1 MIQNLSMARIG
12 LGAFGLL
19 LPRTFLRMF
28 QGRGHASRGN
38 SVLVRAWATR
48 ELALGMITMHELEK
62 DAPSPRVI
70 EINAAVD
77 AVDAVSAVIG
87 WPAIPRRSRLVTF
100 LGGLAAAGASVNYLR
115 TARS

>member
-19 LPRTFLRMF
+19 MPRAFTRMF
-28 QGRGHASRGN
+28 QGRGHASRGA
-38 SVLVRAWATR
+38 SVMVRAWAAR
-48 ELALGMITMHELEK
+48 ELALGMITMHELER

-70 EINAAVD
+70 ELNAAVD
-77 AVDAVSAVIG
+77 AADAVSAVIG
-87 WPAIPRRSRLVTF
+87 WPAMPRRSRLFTF
-100 LGGLAAAGASVNYLR
+100 VGGLAAAAASVNYLR